1 MANTNLKAYLALL
14 VGLAAISFGAIFA
27 RWAALPGVVAG
38 FYRQFIMFIAL
49 TPFFALR
56 LRRARRAG
64 PSITRRAVRLSLL
77 AGLFF
82 AADLAFWLTAL
93 NHTSAAN
100 SVLLANTA
108 PLYVGLGAML
118 LFNERLGTAFWPGLA
133 VALSGSA
140 LIVSHDLRM
149 SSSVGLGDLLA
160 LAAGLTYGF
169 YQLTI
174 SRARRGIDALS
185 STWVTSISGGLVL
198 FALSVGLRQSL
209 AGFAPRQW
217 LALAALGLISQ
228 TIGWVT
234 INYSYN
240 NPINLTD
247 PSGLKPIWCKLFPRH
262 PGCQDEDQTPTF
274 EDTPII
280 EMPWV
285 DEMHQ
290 ESWQLYPNSCGAA
303 ALFMFLRGEG
313 IVDVNYHTLVD
324 QLKRE
329 RPGGYDPYCGTDGT
343 SPSYQGIPT
352 PTADPFGWNN
362 PGCVSAEALAEVARN
377 DYNMM
382 IDSRDNWTK
391 QEVYNKL
398 MAGHPV
404 LALVRVNLSTDQ
416 FGHFVV
422 IRGLVDNGERVIF
435 NDSFPNN
442 RQTTRNA
449 SPERRSRMGEGRQED
464 WTDFDA
470 SWASDVDEKYDPLSP
485 QGHVRWAMAAQ

>member
-228 TIGWVT
+228 TISWVT
-234 INYSYN
+234 INYV
-240 NPINLTD
+240 L
-247 PSGLKPIWCKLFPRH
+247 GKLPVSIVSVTLLAQ
-262 PGCQDEDQTPTF
+262 PVATSLLSIPLLGEDLSQTQV
-274 EDTPII
+274 I
-280 EMPWV
+280 
-285 DEMHQ
+285 
-290 ESWQLYPNSCGAA
+290 G
-303 ALFMFLRGEG
+303 G
-313 IVDVNYHTLVD
+313 IVAL
-324 QLKRE
+324 
-329 RPGGYDPYCGTDGT
+329 
-343 SPSYQGIPT
+343 SGI
-352 PTADPFGWNN
+352 A
-362 PGCVSAEALAEVARN
+362 
-377 DYNMM
+377 
-382 IDSRDNWTK
+382 I
-391 QEVYNKL
+391 
-398 MAGHPV
+398 
-404 LALVRVNLSTDQ
+404 VNLSRNSP
-416 FGHFVV
+416 HK
-422 IRGLVDNGERVIF
+422 RGPE
-435 NDSFPNN
+435 PAPA
-442 RQTTRNA
+442 TT
-449 SPERRSRMGEGRQED
+449 
-464 WTDFDA
+464 
-470 SWASDVDEKYDPLSP
+470 L
-485 QGHVRWAMAAQ
+485 